1 MPGYSAISPAAARL
15 KHTAKKIYSRMQ
27 YLGLNETELSERCL
41 AAIHMFEDLDLPSL
55 TRDRISKILMNR
67 REAPAK
73 SSARVITHGEL
84 AVLANV
90 LKVSI
95 EWLMGQ
101 EKNRDPV
108 VWNVL
113 AQPDRVLTF
122 SHLLQEYEEMGKESV
137 CWSQF
142 PMCMFTS
149 DDFSHAFN
157 HVHYSQ
163 KLALGNTKPLSEFYN
178 SVARVRRKWILKSNR
193 SFAYTNLI
201 YQSHFEEV
209 TCGQGVF
216 SRISKAILRRNL
228 DVMTDVI
235 ANPSFDVKLVILKD
249 EDLTLRNSLRNYE
262 VLGTVD
268 NLISVWNYHN
278 GDIGWSEHSAYV
290 KPHRQLL
297 ERLLSQA
304 LYSSVDE
311 TVGFIESLRSR
322 LR

>member
-1 MPGYSAISPAAARL
+1 
-15 KHTAKKIYSRMQ
+15 MQ
-27 YLGLNETELSERCL
+27 YLGLNETQLSEKCL
-41 AAIHMFEDLDLPSL
+41 NAVHMFEGLETQGL

-67 REAPAK
+67 REVPAK

-84 AVLANV
+84 VVLAKV
-90 LKVSI
+90 LEVSI
-95 EWLMGQ
+95 EWLLGQ

-113 AQPDRVLTF
+113 GQPDRVFTF
-122 SHLLQEYEEMGKESV
+122 SHLLQEYEGMGKESV
-137 CWSQF
+137 FWSQY

-163 KLALGNTKPLSEFYN
+163 KLALGNTKPISEFYN
-178 SVARVRRKWILKSNR
+178 NVARVRRKWILKSNR
-193 SFAYTNLI
+193 SFAFTNLI
-201 YQSHFEEV
+201 YHSHFEQV

-216 SRISKAILRRNL
+216 SHIPKTILRRNL
-228 DVMTDVI
+228 DVMIDVLT
-235 ANPSFDVKLVILKD
+235 NPSFDVKLVILKD
-249 EDLTLRNSLRNYE
+249 KDITLKNSLRNYE
-262 VLGTVD
+262 ILGAVD

-290 KPHRQLL
+290 EPHRQLL
-297 ERLLSQA
+297 KRLMSET
-304 LYSSVDE
+304 LYSKLNE
-311 TVGFIESLRSR
+311 TVAFIESLRSR